1 MDDYIRLNWSVEGQE
16 PGTLIFEDNANGR
29 QQAAKVFV
37 EQAALPGLR
46 YVEGWRC
53 WADKTGAER
62 LWEFTPYFSA
72 GTGGIAAQPPESGV
86 ADTIPL
92 APMGEGQWTVRIATP
107 DEDLIVTGPSGLS
120 ALAHVFA
127 RIGRGPSPNLFEL
140 SRALDAVVMLNTE
153 RRAVLNASG
162 VTYTITEQQKGD

>member
-16 PGTLIFEDNANGR
+16 PGTLVFEDNANGR
-29 QQAAKVFV
+29 LEAAKLFV
-37 EQAALPGLR
+37 EQAATPGLR

-53 WADKTGAER
+53 WAEKAGAQR
-62 LWEFTPYFSA
+62 LWEFSPYFPA
-72 GTGGIAAQPPESGV
+72 GTGGIAAQPPESEFDD
-86 ADTIPL
+86 AIPL
-92 APMGEGQWTVRIATP
+92 APTGGSRWTVRIATP
-107 DEDLIVTGPSGLS
+107 DEDRVVICPSGLS

-162 VTYTITEQQKGD
+162 VTYTISENQGTD